1 MGRYRC
7 NYDHCTR
14 SYSTVG
20 NLKTHLKRH
29 RGEYRFKC
37 AEESCNKAF
46 LTSYSLKIHTRVHTK
61 IKPYQCTVEVCNKAF
76 NTRYRL
82 RAHLRLHNGE
92 TFNCN
97 ICEKFFTTLSDLKK
111 HSRTHTQERPYKCL
125 EEGCGKAFNS
135 SHHLKTHY
143 RTHTGEKPFRC
154 TEVVDRVD
162 SDKQTNTCSKSFST
176 SHSLKSHAK
185 THTKK
190 LLPVQDNSGTNTTT
204 NSVTPTNT
212 PTKRRRKI
220 QNEALQLQNLQN
232 LSNSIDVNYS
242 FESVFVKEQQV
253 PQLSFTAH
261 TSDTTISDLSSSMT
275 TDSSHEFVDYTELLS
290 SSRASDEAE
299 MDFSAIAAFDDY
311 GSQMQDVNTP
321 QVKEHNPFDGRQQQ
335 TSQAVQMALASEI
348 EIPSPWIDVAVLAS
362 KPVMPTDPVTS
373 ACLALPTA
381 LPTYVDLG
389 FNVNT
394 AATNY
399 YHQNDSRVS
408 ERSELDVGDNFENLN
423 LDDFSLSGISRVD
436 SNKETEINESE
447 SLVDRL
453 LEDATQ
459 MDMSSENQTMA
470 QQLEADSI
478 LNDILMSI
486 DNLQNV
492 IQAPPAESDAPIDP
506 TEKPTK
512 SSGPTLQEITADADI
527 CSCINCTCDQKA
539 GCSGGCGPSKPCK
552 SDNTIAVALP
562 KEPGKKE
569 SGCCGGKKADTSKK
583 TPNLNEKEAS
593 NLITSMAMSP
603 CCSTN
608 VQGGKECSCKSPL
621 EGIKNG
627 CCVVICLKTLE
638 HLRSVL
644 NSRTVNLIK
653 CSGAGGGVL

>member
-1 MGRYRC
+1 M
-7 NYDHCTR
+7 
-14 SYSTVG
+14 
-20 NLKTHLKRH
+20 
-29 RGEYRFKC
+29 
-37 AEESCNKAF
+37 A
-46 LTSYSLKIHTRVHTK
+46 
-61 IKPYQCTVEVCNKAF
+61 
-76 NTRYRL
+76 
-82 RAHLRLHNGE
+82 
-92 TFNCN
+92 
-97 ICEKFFTTLSDLKK
+97 
-111 HSRTHTQERPYKCL
+111 
-125 EEGCGKAFNS
+125 
-135 SHHLKTHY
+135 
-143 RTHTGEKPFRC
+143 
-154 TEVVDRVD
+154 
-162 SDKQTNTCSKSFST
+162 
-176 SHSLKSHAK
+176 
-185 THTKK
+185 
-190 LLPVQDNSGTNTTT
+190 
-204 NSVTPTNT
+204 
-212 PTKRRRKI
+212 
-220 QNEALQLQNLQN
+220 
-232 LSNSIDVNYS
+232 
-242 FESVFVKEQQV
+242 
-253 PQLSFTAH
+253 
-261 TSDTTISDLSSSMT
+261 

-290 SSRASDEAE
+290 SSRASEEAE
-299 MDFSAIAAFDDY
+299 MDFSAISVFDDY
-311 GSQMQDVNTP
+311 GSQMQDMNTP
-321 QVKEHNPFDGRQQQ
+321 QVKEHNPFDHSDRQPQ

-399 YHQNDSRVS
+399 YHQNDSIVS

-423 LDDFSLSGISRVD
+423 LGDFSLSGMNRVD
-436 SNKETEINESE
+436 SNKEVEVNESE

-459 MDMSSENQTMA
+459 MDMNSENQTMA

-492 IQAPPAESDAPIDP
+492 IQAPPASSAIAETEVPIDP

-512 SSGPTLQEITADADI
+512 STGPTLQEITADADI
-527 CSCINCTCDQKA
+527 CSCINCKCDQNA
-539 GCSGGCGPSKPCK
+539 GCSGGCGPTKPCQ
-552 SDNTIAVALP
+552 SDNTIAMAWP
-562 KEPGKKE
+562 KEPEKKA
-569 SGCCGGKKADTSKK
+569 SDCCGGKKSDTSKK
-583 TPNLNEKEAS
+583 TPNLNDKEAS

-653 CSGAGGGVL
+653 CSGAGGGVV